1 MSSDTDIF
9 LDRRRLKRHAA
20 LWRAGVIVGVIVI
33 AAVSLGR
40 DNLSGHRQYVASLG
54 IDGLIVSDT
63 RREQILSDLIGDED
77 VLALLLLINSPG
89 GETAASEGTYMAV
102 RAVAATKP
110 VVAVMDGVAASGG
123 YMIALAADRIFARES
138 TITGSIGVVLEAT
151 NLVGLMD
158 MMGVES
164 EIIRSGPL
172 KAQPNIMERMPPE
185 ARSVNQALV
194 NEIHAMFKQMIVERR
209 GIDPNVVDALSD
221 GRVFSGAS
229 AKSNGLIDALGG
241 SLEARRWLEERYA
254 ISAAV
259 PERSVDIPAAKHW
272 LDWFLSIVFHKSYL
286 AETLTL
292 DGLVS
297 VWHPFTSIK

>member
-20 LWRAGVIVGVIVI
+20 LWRAAAIFGGIVI
-33 AAVSLGR
+33 AAVVLGR
-40 DNLSGHRQYVASLG
+40 ENLSGHRQYVASLG
-54 IDGLIVSDT
+54 IDGLIVSDA
-63 RREQILSDLIGDED
+63 RREQILSDLIED
-77 VLALLLLINSPG
+77 QDALALLLLINSPG
-89 GETAASEGTYMAV
+89 GETAASEGIYMAA
-102 RAVAATKP
+102 RAVAEAKP

-123 YMIALAADRIFARES
+123 YMVALAADRIFARES

-164 EIIRSGPL
+164 ETIRSGPL
-172 KAQPNIMERMPPE
+172 KAQPNILERMTPE
-185 ARSVNQALV
+185 ARSVIQSLV

-241 SLEARRWLEERYA
+241 LPEARRWLEERYA
-254 ISAAV
+254 ISAAL
-259 PERSVDIPAAKHW
+259 PERSLDIKGSKHW
-272 LDWFLSIVFHKSYL
+272 LNWFLSIAFKKSYL

>member
-1 MSSDTDIF
+1 M
-9 LDRRRLKRHAA
+9 AA
-20 LWRAGVIVGVIVI
+20 
-33 AAVSLGR
+33 
-40 DNLSGHRQYVASLG
+40 
-54 IDGLIVSDT
+54 
-63 RREQILSDLIGDED
+63 
-77 VLALLLLINSPG
+77 
-89 GETAASEGTYMAV
+89 
-102 RAVAATKP
+102 RAVAEAKP

-123 YMIALAADRIFARES
+123 YMVALAADRIFARES

-164 EIIRSGPL
+164 ETIRSGPL
-172 KAQPNIMERMPPE
+172 KAQPNILERMTPE
-185 ARSVNQALV
+185 ARSVIQSLV

-209 GIDPNVVDALSD
+209 SIDPNVVDALSD

-241 SLEARRWLEERYA
+241 LPEARRWLEERYA
-254 ISAAV
+254 ISAAL
-259 PERSVDIPAAKHW
+259 PERSLDIKGSKHW
-272 LDWFLSIVFHKSYL
+272 LNWFLSIAFKKSYL